1 MNSIKYD
8 SPKIKLKYSSASIST
23 FSYFHR
29 NHYRS
34 WPRNL
39 YTKHTLH
46 GSMTWLFGEEMEDNK
61 CEKKISSWCDS
72 THWHKTQGLRR
83 HWSVFLGALVGRADI
98 LSLKAS
104 RTKLMEFPTKEPA
117 SFDSL
122 PKPYVS
128 VVGLAIKGQ
137 SNNLHVDTELQPSAG
152 EAHIS
157 GLHSIG

>member
-1 MNSIKYD
+1 MPPY
-8 SPKIKLKYSSASIST
+8 LHC
-23 FSYFHR
+23 YFHR
-29 NHYRS
+29 NHCGP

-83 HWSVFLGALVGRADI
+83 HWSLFLGALVGRADI

-122 PKPYVS
+122 LKPYVS

-137 SNNLHVDTELQPSAG
+137 SWYWAATICWWSSHIRSAQYR
-152 EAHIS
+152 IS
-157 GLHSIG
+157 TSIVYV